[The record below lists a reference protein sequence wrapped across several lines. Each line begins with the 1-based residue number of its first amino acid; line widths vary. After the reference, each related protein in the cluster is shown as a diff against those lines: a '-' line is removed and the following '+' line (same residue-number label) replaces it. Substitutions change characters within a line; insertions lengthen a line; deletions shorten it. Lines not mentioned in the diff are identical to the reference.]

1 MNWIIGVIR
10 LNSNEY
16 QGTGQQNI
24 DDIYACEMQDAMAY
38 EQQMYEEQMQSLMY
52 EDMQMEPQPV
62 NEAPVQNVPDKVQAS
77 VQDEPEKTEGK
88 HAETESDEKENP
100 ERQLF
105 FDVFGGLEMPKELDG
120 LFREEV
126 YVTRVV
132 IIENREILRVD
143 ISSRHIIS
151 RPNIEKAEEALRK
164 HIFGKRRYTV
174 QIREHYDLSTQYNL
188 EAIVRAYEKSI
199 LYDIKSFSNV
209 GYRLIS
215 RSVGDWYCD
224 ADVITIAIEDSKIA
238 HIHADKIKHYME
250 EMFHDRFDMNV
261 NVAFEFNEADKEKL
275 RRASALVEQQK
286 IDAILSNLRDHGDI
300 IVDGQA
306 VGKEQLAVSKSSEK
320 AAGEKKTETKAALA
334 TAGDNAQKP
343 AGKEAFGRR
352 KRYSDDPD
360 VFIGRDVEGQLLE
373 ISSINDG
380 IGEVVIHGQIMNTEE
395 RELRNG
401 KIILYDIKSFSNV
414 GYRLISRSVGDW
426 YCDADVITIAI
437 EDSKIAHIHADKIKH
452 YMEEMFHDRFDMNVN
467 VAFEF
472 NEADKEKLRRASALV
487 EQQKIDA
494 ILSNLRDHGDI
505 IVDGQAVGKE
515 QLAVSKSSEKAAGE
529 KKTETKAALATAGD
543 NAQKPAGKEAFGRRK
558 RYSDDPDVFIGR
570 DVEGQLLEISSIND
584 GIGEVV
590 IHGQIM
596 NTEERELRNG
606 KIILTGYITDFTDT
620 IGFKMFCS
628 PEDME
633 VYREE
638 IQKGKFYRMKGLA
651 EFDSYAKEVM
661 ICRVLGMKH
670 IQDFRVPRMDT
681 YPEKRVE
688 LHMHTK
694 MSEMDSVVD
703 IETIVKRAS
712 DWGHPA
718 IAITDHGVVQAFPIA
733 NHTKGLR
740 KDFKII
746 YGVEGYFVDDLKDLV
761 KNSRNQSLD
770 SEYVVFD
777 IETTGLS
784 KKHNK
789 IIEIGAVKVKDG
801 EVVDTFSEFINP
813 GVPIPYQIEQLTSIN
828 DDMVKDA
835 PMYDVIV
842 PRFVEFC
849 GDDIVVAHNASFDT
863 GFVKKN
869 AEELGLR
876 FDNTV
881 LDTMTL
887 SHILLPELGK
897 FTLDRVCK
905 ELKVVNAHHH
915 RAIDDAEATSK
926 VFFKLLDML
935 KERDVKTMDDLNVLG
950 STSPDAIKKDKTY
963 HGIILAKNEI
973 GRVNLYRL
981 ISESHL
987 TYFARRPR
995 MPMSLIN
1002 KYREGLIL
1010 GSACEAGELFRAIVD
1025 DAPDE
1030 EIVRLVNW
1038 FDYLEIQPIGN
1049 NEFMTRDT
1057 RNPKT
1062 MDDLIE
1068 YNKRIVELGEMFNK
1082 PVVATCDVHFLNPE
1096 DYIYRAIIMKS
1107 KGFDD
1112 ADMQPP
1118 LYFRTTE
1125 EMLAEFQYLGSDKA
1139 REVVITNTN
1148 MIADMVE
1155 RIEPVRPDKA
1165 PPIIENSDQTLTDIC
1180 YTKAHQIY
1188 GPELPPQVQER
1199 LDRELHS
1206 IISNGF
1212 AVMYIIAQKLVWDS
1226 NDHGY
1231 LVGSRGSVGSSF
1243 VATMAG
1249 ITEVNP
1255 LSAHYICP
1263 KCHFVDF
1270 DSELVKSYSGM
1281 SGCDMPDRD
1290 CPNCGTPLIKE
1301 GHDIPFETFLGFNG
1315 DKEPDIDLNFSGE
1328 YQSKA
1333 HAYTEVLFGKGKAFK
1348 AGTVGGVA
1356 EKTAFGY
1363 VYNYFKDHSKE
1374 ELMAE
1379 AKASGMDE
1387 KAAKKYAEENATVT
1401 KRRCEMERLA
1411 LGCTGVRRT
1420 TGQHPGGMIVLPRHE
1435 EIYSFTPI
1443 QHPANDVTSDIITS
1457 HFEYHSIDH
1466 NLLKLD
1472 ILGHDD
1478 PTMIRRLEDLTGLDA
1493 TKIRLDDKDVME
1505 LFHSTK
1511 SLGIT
1516 PEDINGI
1523 PLGSLGVPE
1532 FGTDFAMQ
1540 MLIDAKPTC
1549 FSDLVRIAGLAHG
1562 TDVWLGNAQEL
1573 IKSGKCTISTA
1584 ICCRDDIMVYLIHMG
1599 LDAGLAFNIM
1609 EKVRKGIVA
1618 KGKCDKWEDWK
1629 AEMAAHG
1636 VPDWY
1641 VWSCQKIKYMF
1652 PKAHAA
1658 AYVMMAWR
1666 IAWFKVNYPLE
1677 YYTAFF
1683 SIRAD
1688 DFSYEM
1694 MCFGKERVLFHI
1706 NEISKVDKSKR
1717 SAKDEGKLKDLKIVL
1732 EMYARGYDF
1741 VPIDIYKAKA
1751 DRFQIID
1758 GKIMPSFASIEGMG
1772 EKAAQQLY
1780 EAAQKGPFLSKEEI
1794 NERAKIG
1801 KGAIEKMSELGILDG
1816 MPETNQLSLFDFM

>member
-1 MNWIIGVIR
+1 MN
-10 LNSNEY
+10 NEDRIWE
-16 QGTGQQNI
+16 QENI
-24 DDIYACEMQDAMAY
+24 DQMYADQMQAQMDYEAQMA
-38 EQQMYEEQMQSLMY
+38 EQQMYESQVYEEQMNA
-52 EDMQMEPQPV
+52 DMQHES
-62 NEAPVQNVPDKVQAS
+62 APYTYGEKRDPEENAAGDMGDGAAQNVTVGES
-77 VQDEPEKTEGK
+77 RESEISSEPEKSVETPAASSADED
-88 HAETESDEKENP
+88 AEQAE
-100 ERQLF
+100 LF
-105 FDVFGGLEMPKELDG
+105 MKVFPGVEMTKELAG
-120 LFREEV
+120 LFTEV
-126 YVTRVV
+126 YVTKITIYDKKSVLQ
-132 IIENREILRVD
+132 ID
-143 ISSRHIIS
+143 IRSRHIIS
-151 RPNIEKAEEALRK
+151 RPNIEKAEECVKKYLQSS
-164 HIFGKRRYTV
+164 RRYTV
-174 QIREHYDLSTQYNL
+174 NIKEHYTLSTQYNL
-188 EAIVRAYEKSI
+188 DAIVKAYEDSI
-199 LYDIKSFSNV
+199 LYDIRSFSNV
-209 GYRLIS
+209 GYRLIAK
-215 RSVGDWYCD
+215 SVGDWYCD
-224 ADVITIAIEDSKIA
+224 GDAITIAIEDSKIA
-238 HIHADKIKHYME
+238 RIHADKIKSYME
-250 EMFHDRFDMNV
+250 DMFQDRFDLSV
-261 NVAFEFNEADKEKL
+261 NVAFEYSEADKEKL
-275 RRASALVEQQK
+275 RKASALVEQQK

-300 IVDGQA
+300 IVDGKA
-306 VGKEQLAVSKSSEK
+306 VDKDKLGVAEKGSKPDDGKKSDDTKTQPVSSGGDSGQKSG
-320 AAGEKKTETKAALA
+320 GEKEK
-334 TAGDNAQKP
+334 
-343 AGKEAFGRR
+343 FGRR
-352 KRYSDDPD
+352 R
-360 VFIGRDVEGQLLE
+360 
-373 ISSINDG
+373 
-380 IGEVVIHGQIMNTEE
+380 
-395 RELRNG
+395 
-401 KIILYDIKSFSNV
+401 
-414 GYRLISRSVGDW
+414 
-426 YCDADVITIAI
+426 
-437 EDSKIAHIHADKIKH
+437 
-452 YMEEMFHDRFDMNVN
+452 
-467 VAFEF
+467 
-472 NEADKEKLRRASALV
+472 
-487 EQQKIDA
+487 
-494 ILSNLRDHGDI
+494 
-505 IVDGQAVGKE
+505 
-515 QLAVSKSSEKAAGE
+515 
-529 KKTETKAALATAGD
+529 
-543 NAQKPAGKEAFGRRK
+543 

-638 IQKGKFYRMKGLA
+638 IQKGQFYRMKGLA

-761 KNSRNQSLD
+761 KNSRNQNID

-801 EVVDTFSEFINP
+801 EVIDTFSEFINP

-835 PMYDVIV
+835 PMSDVIV
-842 PRFVEFC
+842 PKFVEFC

-863 GFVKKN
+863 GFVRKN
-869 AEELGLR
+869 AEELGLK

-905 ELKVVNAHHH
+905 ELKIVNAHHH

-926 VFFKLLDML
+926 VFFKLMDMM
-935 KERDVKTMDDLNVLG
+935 KDKGVKTMDDLNVLG
-950 STSPDAIKKDKTY
+950 STSPDAIKKARTY

-1002 KYREGLIL
+1002 KYREGLLI

-1038 FDYLEIQPIGN
+1038 FDYLEIQPLGN
-1049 NEFMTRDT
+1049 NEFMTRDVKD
-1057 RNPKT
+1057 PKT
-1062 MDDLIE
+1062 MDDLIG

-1139 REVVITNTN
+1139 KEVVITNTN
-1148 MIADMVE
+1148 LIADMIE

-1180 YTKAHQIY
+1180 YTKAHEIY
-1188 GPELPPQVQER
+1188 GPDLPPQVQER

-1290 CPNCGTPLIKE
+1290 CPKCGTPLIKE

-1363 VYNYFKDHSKE
+1363 VYNYFKDHAKE
-1374 ELMAE
+1374 KLEEE
-1379 AKASGMDE
+1379 AKASGMSE
-1387 KAAKKYAEENATVT
+1387 KEIKKYAEENAVVT

-1443 QHPANDVTSDIITS
+1443 QHPANDVNSDIITS

-1618 KGKCDKWEDWK
+1618 KGKCDKWDDWK

-1694 MCFGKERVLFHI
+1694 MCFGKERVLYFI

-1780 EAAQKGPFLSKEEI
+1780 DAAQKGPFLSKEEI

-1801 KGAIEKMSELGILDG
+1801 KGTIEKMSELGILDG

>member
-1 MNWIIGVIR
+1 M
-10 LNSNEY
+10 
-16 QGTGQQNI
+16 
-24 DDIYACEMQDAMAY
+24 YADEMQAQMDYEAQMAEQEMY
-38 EQQMYEEQMQSLMY
+38 ESQMYA
-52 EDMQMEPQPV
+52 DMQQESASYIQADVHDSDWHIADDMEEDAEDEDV
-62 NEAPVQNVPDKVQAS
+62 DDEAA
-77 VQDEPEKTEGK
+77 
-88 HAETESDEKENP
+88 DEKAADGKDVVNDGAATAVSDAGNEQA
-100 ERQLF
+100 ELF
-105 FDVFGGLEMPKELDG
+105 MTVFPGVEMTKELAG
-120 LFREEV
+120 LFTEV
-126 YVTRVV
+126 YVTKVTIYDSR
-132 IIENREILRVD
+132 NILQVD
-143 ISSRHIIS
+143 IRSRHIIS
-151 RPNIEKAEEALRK
+151 RPNIEKAEESIRK
-164 HIFGKRRYTV
+164 FVFGNKRYTV
-174 QIREHYDLSTQYNL
+174 QIREHYTLSTQYNL
-188 EAIVRAYEKSI
+188 EAIVKAYQDSI
-199 LYDIKSFSNV
+199 LYDIRSFSNV

-215 RSVGDWYCD
+215 RSIGELYCD
-224 ADVITIAIEDSKIA
+224 GDAITIAIEDSKIA
-238 HIHADKIKHYME
+238 HIHAEKIKAYME
-250 EMFHDRFDMNV
+250 EMFQERFDLNV
-261 NVAFEFNEADKEKL
+261 NVAFEYSEADKEKL

-286 IDAILSNLRDHGDI
+286 IDAILNNLRDHGDI
-300 IVDGQA
+300 IVDGKA
-306 VGKEQLAVSKSSEK
+306 VDKDKLGVSKKEDKKSEGHKPDEKK
-320 AAGEKKTETKAALA
+320 AAPASSSGDSGQKNGGEKEK
-334 TAGDNAQKP
+334 
-343 AGKEAFGRR
+343 FGRR
-352 KRYSDDPD
+352 RRYSDDPE
-360 VFIGRDVEGQLLE
+360 VFIGRDVEGKLLE

-380 IGEVVIHGQIMNTEE
+380 IGEVVIHGQIM
-395 RELRNG
+395 
-401 KIILYDIKSFSNV
+401 S
-414 GYRLISRSVGDW
+414 
-426 YCDADVITIAI
+426 
-437 EDSKIAHIHADKIKH
+437 
-452 YMEEMFHDRFDMNVN
+452 
-467 VAFEF
+467 
-472 NEADKEKLRRASALV
+472 
-487 EQQKIDA
+487 
-494 ILSNLRDHGDI
+494 
-505 IVDGQAVGKE
+505 
-515 QLAVSKSSEKAAGE
+515 
-529 KKTETKAALATAGD
+529 
-543 NAQKPAGKEAFGRRK
+543 
-558 RYSDDPDVFIGR
+558 
-570 DVEGQLLEISSIND
+570 
-584 GIGEVV
+584 
-590 IHGQIM
+590 
-596 NTEERELRNG
+596 TEERELRNG

-835 PMYDVIV
+835 PMFDVIV

-863 GFVKKN
+863 GFVRMN
-869 AEELGLR
+869 AEELGLK

-915 RAIDDAEATSK
+915 RAIDDAEATAK

-950 STSPDAIKKDKTY
+950 STSPDAIKKDRTY

-1002 KYREGLIL
+1002 KYREGLII

-1038 FDYLEIQPIGN
+1038 FDYLEIQPLGN

-1062 MDDLIE
+1062 MDDLIG

-1082 PVVATCDVHFLNPE
+1082 PVVATCDVHFLDPE

-1139 REVVITNTN
+1139 KEVVITNTN
-1148 MIADMVE
+1148 MIADMIE

-1180 YTKAHQIY
+1180 YTKAHEIY
-1188 GPELPPQVQER
+1188 GPDLPPQVQER

-1328 YQSKA
+1328 YQAKA

-1363 VYNYFKDHSKE
+1363 VYNYFRDHSKE

-1387 KAAKKYAEENATVT
+1387 KAAKKYAEENSIVT

-1618 KGKCDKWEDWK
+1618 KGKCDKWDDWK

-1706 NEISKVDKSKR
+1706 NEISKVDKNKR

-1780 EAAQKGPFLSKEEI
+1780 DAAQKGPFLSKEEI

-1801 KGAIEKMSELGILDG
+1801 KGTIEKMSELGILDG

>member
-1 MNWIIGVIR
+1 MN
-10 LNSNEY
+10 NEDRILE
-16 QGTGQQNI
+16 QENI
-24 DDIYACEMQDAMAY
+24 DQMYADEMQTQMDYEAQMAEQEMY
-38 EQQMYEEQMQSLMY
+38 ESQMYA
-52 EDMQMEPQPV
+52 DMQQESASYTQADVHDSDWHIADDMEEDAEDEDV
-62 NEAPVQNVPDKVQAS
+62 VSDGSATAVSDAGNEQA
-77 VQDEPEKTEGK
+77 E
-88 HAETESDEKENP
+88 
-100 ERQLF
+100 LF
-105 FDVFGGLEMPKELDG
+105 MTVFPGVEMTKELAG
-120 LFREEV
+120 LFTEV
-126 YVTRVV
+126 YVTKVT
-132 IIENREILRVD
+132 IYDSKNILQVD
-143 ISSRHIIS
+143 IRSRHIIS
-151 RPNIEKAEEALRK
+151 RPNIEKAEECIRK
-164 HIFGKRRYTV
+164 FVFGNKRYMV
-174 QIREHYDLSTQYNL
+174 QIREHYTLSTQYNL
-188 EAIVRAYEKSI
+188 EAIVKAYQDSI
-199 LYDIKSFSNV
+199 LYDIRSFSNV

-215 RSVGDWYCD
+215 RSIGELYCD
-224 ADVITIAIEDSKIA
+224 GDAITIAIEDSKIA
-238 HIHADKIKHYME
+238 HIHAEKIKAYME
-250 EMFHDRFDMNV
+250 EMFQERFDLNV
-261 NVAFEFNEADKEKL
+261 NVAFEYSEADKEKL

-286 IDAILSNLRDHGDI
+286 IDAILNNLRDHGDI
-300 IVDGQA
+300 IVDGKA
-306 VGKEQLAVSKSSEK
+306 VDKDKLGVSKKEDKKSEGHKPDEKK
-320 AAGEKKTETKAALA
+320 AAPASSGGDSGQKNGGEKEK
-334 TAGDNAQKP
+334 
-343 AGKEAFGRR
+343 FGRR
-352 KRYSDDPD
+352 RRYSDDPE
-360 VFIGRDVEGQLLE
+360 VFIGRDVEGKLLE

-380 IGEVVIHGQIMNTEE
+380 IGEVVIHGQIM
-395 RELRNG
+395 
-401 KIILYDIKSFSNV
+401 S
-414 GYRLISRSVGDW
+414 
-426 YCDADVITIAI
+426 
-437 EDSKIAHIHADKIKH
+437 
-452 YMEEMFHDRFDMNVN
+452 
-467 VAFEF
+467 
-472 NEADKEKLRRASALV
+472 
-487 EQQKIDA
+487 
-494 ILSNLRDHGDI
+494 
-505 IVDGQAVGKE
+505 
-515 QLAVSKSSEKAAGE
+515 
-529 KKTETKAALATAGD
+529 
-543 NAQKPAGKEAFGRRK
+543 
-558 RYSDDPDVFIGR
+558 
-570 DVEGQLLEISSIND
+570 
-584 GIGEVV
+584 
-590 IHGQIM
+590 
-596 NTEERELRNG
+596 TEERELRNG

-835 PMYDVIV
+835 PMFDVIV

-863 GFVKKN
+863 GFVRMN
-869 AEELGLR
+869 AEELGLK

-915 RAIDDAEATSK
+915 RAIDDAEATAK

-1002 KYREGLIL
+1002 KYREGLII

-1025 DAPDE
+1025 DASDE

-1038 FDYLEIQPIGN
+1038 FDYLEIQPLGN

-1062 MDDLIE
+1062 MDDLIG

-1082 PVVATCDVHFLNPE
+1082 PVVATCDVHFLDPE

-1139 REVVITNTN
+1139 KEVVITNTN
-1148 MIADMVE
+1148 MIADMIE

-1180 YTKAHQIY
+1180 YTKAHEIY
-1188 GPELPPQVQER
+1188 GPDLPPQVQER

-1374 ELMAE
+1374 DLMAE

-1618 KGKCDKWEDWK
+1618 KGKCDKWDDWK

-1706 NEISKVDKSKR
+1706 NEISKVDKNKR

-1780 EAAQKGPFLSKEEI
+1780 DAAQKGPFLSKEEI

-1801 KGAIEKMSELGILDG
+1801 KGTIEKMSELGILDG